1 MTRLKDREKAI
12 KLRKQGKS
20 YSQIKTIIGVNK
32 GTLSYWL
39 KDFPLEEK
47 RLRELRDWNQVR
59 IEHYRKTRTL
69 KRENI

>member
-1 MTRLKDREKAI
+1 M
-12 KLRKQGKS
+12 
-20 YSQIKTIIGVNK
+20 NK